1 MPEPQRSHYEVPVIT
16 YPTPSWGDAPVDGI
30 AVIDELIFEYVEP
43 NKPGYVKMAEG
54 AAHPNTRDFP
64 NHRLLKEEFVDQ
76 GTNRRVWC
84 NGYRNQDQYNYDIAY
99 SGESNS
105 HPIFTRRYLERRD
118 QYSVYAKESKFTGIY
133 LIRVTNEGSGYTSEP
148 TVTITGNATARAII
162 SSDGKVKWIYL
173 TSEGSGYTSAPTVT
187 ISGGGGAAATATAL
201 LHLDTKVVYE
211 ITVTA
216 GGTGYTSEPT
226 VTIAA
231 PPSGVTAT
239 AVAQISGGAVVAITV
254 TSYGSGYVTA
264 PTVTIS
270 GGGGA
275 NATATSTL
283 ETATMRL
290 VKEDVTQFPE
300 DDPRRSLY
308 VMVTRQYETL
318 PGPVLIQ
325 HDYEPFIDTFT
336 SSLKR
341 VVLASTVPADMSY
354 VTQAEGTITEYQPL
368 SKYRSIQIVSKINP
382 NIAWE
387 NGGDDQI
394 YYGTVNY
401 SFPDEIQENP
411 SISVYF
417 AYDGSANLVID
428 FGWVCNLK
436 EGYSG
441 PCRAK
446 FLRRHTF
453 DPDDAGFVDALPTV
467 TFIQPESDVINN
479 GFVYVGGNLIARATQ
494 FVVPKSLHPALD
506 IDVTGTSPPVTNL
519 PGPVTSLPATV
530 PESLPAGTEVVVSV
544 KPQLWRFRLW
554 VYDIVSVFVPTPP

>member
-1 MPEPQRSHYEVPVIT
+1 MPEPQRSKYEVPVIT

-30 AVIDELIFEYVEP
+30 AVIDELVFDYVEP
-43 NKPGYVKMAEG
+43 NKPGYVKLPEG
-54 AAHPNTRDFP
+54 SAHPNTRDFP
-64 NHRLLKEEFVDQ
+64 NHRLLKEEFVEQ

-133 LIRVTNEGSGYTSEP
+133 LIQVTAEGSGYTSEP
-148 TVTITGNATARAII
+148 TVTISGNATARAVI
-162 SSDGKVKWIYL
+162 SNDGKVEWIYL
-173 TSEGSGYTSAPTVT
+173 TSEGSGYTSQPTVT
-187 ISGGGGAAATATAL
+187 ISGGGGAGATATAL

-211 ITVTA
+211 ITVTS
-216 GGTGYTSEPT
+216 GGSGYSSEPT
-226 VTIAA
+226 VTLAA

-239 AVAQISGGAVVAITV
+239 AVAQIADGEVVAITV
-254 TSYGSGYVTA
+254 TSYGLGYVTA

-270 GGGGA
+270 G
-275 NATATSTL
+275 NATATATL

-341 VVLASTVPADMSY
+341 IVLASTVPADMSY

-387 NGGDDQI
+387 NGGADTVLR
-394 YYGTVNY
+394 GTVNF
-401 SFPDEIQENP
+401 SFPDELTAPDGTHPVTELEWLF
-411 SISVYF
+411 VYAF
-417 AYDGSANLVID
+417 SGDNLTWDIDIPFNVI
-428 FGWVCNLK
+428 

-441 PCRAK
+441 PCEATFTTRY
-446 FLRRHTF
+446 TF
-453 DPDDAGFVDALPTV
+453 DPEDAAFQAALPDV
-467 TFIQPESDVINN
+467 TIIYPQAHKLYTWGWFS
-479 GFVYVGGNLIARATQ
+479 GGNLIAKIVT
-494 FVVPKSLHPALD
+494 VPLPSTLHPQISLTAAG
-506 IDVTGTSPPVTNL
+506 VGSPPEGTY
-519 PGPVTSLPATV
+519 SLTQTIPATT
-530 PESLPAGTEVVVSV
+530 PTTIPSGTEIVASI
-544 KPQLWRFRLW
+544 KPERWRFGLY
-554 VYDIVSVFVPTPP
+554 VYTIIKVTKP